1 MSAQALTKSEKIRYI
16 NIAVVLLL
24 MFGFRYLP
32 TFSTLTP
39 TGMHV
44 LGIFIGV
51 VYGWSTIDL
60 IWPSFFAVISMS
72 FVEGYDLNSVVAG
85 GFGSSTF
92 WIIFFM
98 LLFVMVFDRFGGTK
112 FVAVW
117 FITRKILHGKPI
129 LFNFVFLFAAM
140 LIGMLNGIAA
150 CILFYSILF
159 QICDQVGYAKRS
171 KYPVL
176 MMFGITFVAMFGS
189 ISHSLLGTPLILA
202 NAFTAASGIVISLT
216 DFLKVCWPFSVFLAL
231 VYSLAMKYVFRCD
244 LKPLAE
250 VKIEKIV
257 NMDSL
262 KMTPQLKVA
271 FVFVVLLVLGIAGGA
286 MLPATMVLQQ
296 VLNKLGLLGISIILL
311 GIMTYVKVKGTYL
324 FDFRQLVE
332 TTQWDC
338 LFICAVVMPMSTM
351 LTMEG
356 TGIDTFI
363 SSILGDKLAAL
374 PPTAFVAAVLFLG
387 VVLTNFGNNASICV
401 LLMPVILSACAT
413 SGLDPVP
420 VYMCMIF
427 AVHLAM
433 LTPGACPYAAL
444 VWGDTE
450 NMTPKLIYKFV
461 PPIMLIFYVCII
473 FVLYNWAK
481 LMLG

>member
-98 LLFVMVFDRFGGTK
+98 LLYVMVFDRFGGTK

-202 NAFTAASGIVISLT
+202 NVG
-216 DFLKVCWPFSVFLAL
+216 
-231 VYSLAMKYVFRCD
+231 
-244 LKPLAE
+244 
-250 VKIEKIV
+250 
-257 NMDSL
+257 
-262 KMTPQLKVA
+262 
-271 FVFVVLLVLGIAGGA
+271 
-286 MLPATMVLQQ
+286 LQ
-296 VLNKLGLLGISIILL
+296 
-311 GIMTYVKVKGTYL
+311 
-324 FDFRQLVE
+324 
-332 TTQWDC
+332 
-338 LFICAVVMPMSTM
+338 
-351 LTMEG
+351 
-356 TGIDTFI
+356 
-363 SSILGDKLAAL
+363 
-374 PPTAFVAAVLFLG
+374 
-387 VVLTNFGNNASICV
+387 
-401 LLMPVILSACAT
+401 
-413 SGLDPVP
+413 
-420 VYMCMIF
+420 YMC
-427 AVHLAM
+427 
-433 LTPGACPYAAL
+433 
-444 VWGDTE
+444 
-450 NMTPKLIYKFV
+450 
-461 PPIMLIFYVCII
+461 
-473 FVLYNWAK
+473 YNEIK
-481 LMLG
+481 